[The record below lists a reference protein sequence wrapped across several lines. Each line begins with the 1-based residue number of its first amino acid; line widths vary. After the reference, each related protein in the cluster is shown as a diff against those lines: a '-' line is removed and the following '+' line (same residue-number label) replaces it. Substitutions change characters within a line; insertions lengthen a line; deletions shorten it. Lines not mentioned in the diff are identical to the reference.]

1 MVPDSQ
7 EVKMSTY
14 QIHGIDTAPD
24 SSKPLLQGLQK
35 NLGLIPNLAAA
46 MAESPELLKGFLTV
60 REIYHGGTFTP
71 VEIEVLSLTAAFE
84 NNCAWCMTFHTR
96 MARKEGVSQESVDAL
111 REGRSP
117 VEPRLGALSDLAR
130 EMVRRRGEVGGTVL
144 ERFYGAGYTRAQA
157 LEVVLGM
164 GFSLMANYA
173 GHVTEAPLDEPL
185 KPHAWDRPS

>member
-1 MVPDSQ
+1 
-7 EVKMSTY
+7 MSTY
-14 QIHGIDTAPD
+14 QIHGIDTAPED
-24 SSKPLLQGLQK
+24 SRPLLQGLQQ

-60 REIYHGGTFTP
+60 REIYQGGTFTP
-71 VEIEVLSLTAAFE
+71 AEVQVLSLTAAFE

-96 MARKEGVSQESVDAL
+96 MARKEGVSQESIDAL

-117 VEPRLGALSDLAR
+117 VEPRLGALSDFAR

-144 ERFYGAGYTRAQA
+144 ERFYGVGYTRAQA

-185 KPHAWDRPS
+185 RPHAWERPS

>member
-1 MVPDSQ
+1 MGPDIQ

-24 SSKPLLQGLQK
+24 NSKPLLQGMQT

-46 MAESPELLKGFLTV
+46 MAESPELLKGFLAV
-60 REIYHGGTFTP
+60 REIYQGGSFTP
-71 VEIEVLSLTAAFE
+71 SEIEVLSLTAAFE
-84 NNCAWCMTFHTR
+84 NNCAWCMSFHTA
-96 MARKEGVSQESVDAL
+96 MARKQGVPEESVDAL

-117 VEPRLGALSDLAR
+117 VEPRLGALSDYAR

-164 GFSLMANYA
+164 SFSLMANYA
-173 GHVTEAPLDEPL
+173 GNIIEPPLDEPF
-185 KPHAWDRPS
+185 KPHVWERPS

>member
-1 MVPDSQ
+1 
-7 EVKMSTY
+7 MSTY
-14 QIHGIDTAPD
+14 PIHGIDTAPD
-24 SSKPLLQGLQK
+24 NSKPLLQGLQQ

-60 REIYHGGTFTP
+60 REIYHEGTFTP

-96 MARKEGVSQESVDAL
+96 MARTKGVSEESVAAL

-117 VEPRLGALSDLAR
+117 VEPRLAALSDLAR
-130 EMVRRRGEVGGTVL
+130 EMVRGRGEVGGTVL
-144 ERFYGAGYTRAQA
+144 ERFYDAGYTRAQA

-173 GHVTEAPLDEPL
+173 GHLTDAPLDEPL
-185 KPHAWDRPS
+185 KPHAWERPS